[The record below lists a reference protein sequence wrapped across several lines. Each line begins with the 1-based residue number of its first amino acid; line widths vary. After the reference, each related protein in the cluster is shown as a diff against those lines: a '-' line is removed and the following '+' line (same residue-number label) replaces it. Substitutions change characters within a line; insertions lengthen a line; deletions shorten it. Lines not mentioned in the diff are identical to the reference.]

1 MRILLVS
8 PPSGDLTIGLK
19 HLAKVE
25 PLGLEIIGAAVS
37 SDHQVELLDMELD
50 TDLAGTL
57 QRFQPDIVGASAQ
70 IVQTYSAKRVLKTA
84 KQFNPDILTVLGGHH
99 ATLCPEEF
107 NIPTIDVVGPAV
119 AAALHEASQGT
130 STSESGVVSPVD
142 GQIGTKW
149 PQNFC
154 LGTSNFYQ
162 SQRSVCFCARQTSH
176 GL

>member
-25 PLGLEIIGAAVS
+25 PLGLEVIGAAV

-50 TDLAGTL
+50 TDLSGTL

-70 IVQTYSAKRVLKTA
+70 IVQTYSARRVLKTA
-84 KQFNPDILTVLGGHH
+84 KQFNPKILTVLGGHH

-107 NIPTIDVVGPAV
+107 NA
-119 AAALHEASQGT
+119 
-130 STSESGVVSPVD
+130 
-142 GQIGTKW
+142 
-149 PQNFC
+149 
-154 LGTSNFYQ
+154 
-162 SQRSVCFCARQTSH
+162 
-176 GL
+176 